1 MAYSEALK
9 KRVLSFVARAGS
21 KAEAARVIEINLHP
35 VFLWIAQ
42 GATHQRGTPG
52 PVTSRKFS
60 RDESAARVKRQLDL
74 LLKELAAHFGVN
86 LNSIDYALIQM
97 GFRRKKTLLYAQPF
111 QEKHRARRQHFLKR
125 RNQAEQEKRPRVYID
140 ETDFASSTCRLWA
153 HAPIGRPAQAT
164 HNAQQRPRTNLI
176 AGHCEH
182 KLIAPMLFE
191 GNCNTLLFNDWL
203 EQILLPGL
211 FMGSIILTGNATF
224 RKSQKI
230 MDLIWDAGCTPLFL
244 SPYCPDLNP
253 VEKL

>member
-1 MAYSEALK
+1 
-9 KRVLSFVARAGS
+9 VLFQH
-21 KAEAARVIEINLHP
+21 ID
-35 VFLWIAQ
+35 
-42 GATHQRGTPG
+42 
-52 PVTSRKFS
+52 RKCYLS
-60 RDESAARVKRQLDL
+60 
-74 LLKELAAHFGVN
+74 VN
-86 LNSIDYALIQM
+86 VLTIT
-97 GFRRKKTLLYAQPF
+97 RKKTLLYAQAF

-191 GNCNTLLFNDWL
+191 GNCNTLPFNDWL

-253 VEKL
+253 VEKLWANLKRQWRHKAQLSLDELIKQCNYF